1 MDRDRENKIQDA
13 LVDICSVLY
22 DEEFDGLDDCS
33 CKHINCTTCFCN
45 DVDSFIEFLSK
56 YRYDKNYGNG
66 KTYER

>member
-1 MDRDRENKIQDA
+1 MDRDRGNKIQDA

-22 DEEFDGLDDCS
+22 DEEFDGILDG

-45 DVDSFIEFLSK
+45 NMDSFIEFLSK

-66 KTYER
+66 

>member
-1 MDRDRENKIQDA
+1 MDRDGENKIQDA

-22 DEEFDGLDDCS
+22 DEEFDGLDG

-45 DVDSFIEFLSK
+45 SVDSFIEFLSK

-66 KTYER
+66 